1 MIQESSEW
9 FPVNH
14 FDWILTVD
22 KINISGI
29 GECELQA
36 FPYQDDTNPPTIFI
50 VADWGIV
57 CGLRLDK
64 PLFWGRE
71 YKFTDDQKKEI
82 NDLMDSVNQTRLE
95 WEKDHP
101 VTIWHDM
108 KIYWKMQNDRLE
120 KIKLPD
126 IHPDYTKLP

>member
-1 MIQESSEW
+1 MIQESSDW
-9 FPVNH
+9 FPINH

-22 KINISGI
+22 KINISGV
-29 GECELQA
+29 GECKLQA

-71 YKFTDDQKKEI
+71 YKFTDAQKREI
-82 NDLMDSVNQTRLE
+82 NDLMDSDNKMRLE
-95 WEKDHP
+95 WDKNHH
-101 VTIWHDM
+101 VSIWHDM
-108 KIYWKMQNDRLE
+108 KMYWTMQNDRFE
-120 KIKLPD
+120 RIKLPEE
-126 IHPDYTKLP
+126 HPDYTKLP